1 MTRLRACGGAIA
13 ALALSGALHAAGL
26 LVVAAPPQRIAVAG
40 GGTPDIAA
48 IGAAFEDFVAG
59 VVPVT
64 PAAQPAVAPAPAQ
77 RSLALPASAVA
88 DLAVPDLAV
97 SVTPDPSTSAPVAT
111 GATPVTAR
119 ETTPQA
125 APDATSALPDTA
137 PATSLRPIARPA
149 PQTAQPAA
157 PPRPT
162 GNAETDAARGSTQ
175 AQPQGQAT
183 AAGAAAAPDSTGG
196 QAAAAAYPGQV
207 LRQITRLRP
216 QRAPARGIVLVR
228 FAISASGAL
237 ADVSVAQSS
246 GSAAL
251 DRLALDH
258 IRRAAPFAAPPAG
271 AQMAFSF
278 EFLGRP

>member
-26 LVVAAPPQRIAVAG
+26 LIVAAPPQRIAVAG

-59 VVPVT
+59 AVPVT
-64 PAAQPAVAPAPAQ
+64 PAAQPAVAPAQ

-97 SVTPDPSTSAPVAT
+97 PVTPDPSTSAPVAT
-111 GATPVTAR
+111 GATPVTA
-119 ETTPQA
+119 PQP
-125 APDATSALPDTA
+125 APDITRALPDTA

-162 GNAETDAARGSTQ
+162 GNADTDAARGSSQ
-175 AQPQGQAT
+175 AQAQGQAV
-183 AAGAAAAPDSTGG
+183 ASGAAPAPDSTGG

-228 FAISASGAL
+228 FAIAASGAL

-258 IRRAAPFAAPPAG
+258 IRRAAPFPAPPAG

>member
-26 LVVAAPPQRIAVAG
+26 LLVAAPPQRIEVAG

-59 VVPVT
+59 AVPVS

-77 RSLALPASAVA
+77 RSLALPASAV
-88 DLAVPDLAV
+88 PDLAV
-97 SVTPDPSTSAPVAT
+97 TVTPDPSASAPVAT
-111 GATPVTAR
+111 RATPVTA
-119 ETTPQA
+119 PQP
-125 APDATSALPDTA
+125 APDITRALPDTA

-149 PQTAQPAA
+149 ARPAPQTAQPAA
-157 PPRPT
+157 PPRPA
-162 GNAETDAARGSTQ
+162 GNAEADAARGSTQ

-183 AAGAAAAPDSTGG
+183 ASGAAPAPDSTGG

-216 QRAPARGIVLVR
+216 QRAPARGSVLVR
-228 FAISASGAL
+228 FAIAGSGAL
-237 ADVSVAQSS
+237 ADVGVAQSS

-258 IRRAAPFAAPPAG
+258 IRRAAPFPAPPAG
-271 AQMAFSF
+271 AQTAFSF

>member
-1 MTRLRACGGAIA
+1 M
-13 ALALSGALHAAGL
+13 
-26 LVVAAPPQRIAVAG
+26 
-40 GGTPDIAA
+40 
-48 IGAAFEDFVAG
+48 
-59 VVPVT
+59 PVT
-64 PAAQPAVAPAPAQ
+64 PAAQPAVAPAQ

-97 SVTPDPSTSAPVAT
+97 PVTPDPSTSAPVAT
-111 GATPVTAR
+111 GATPVTA
-119 ETTPQA
+119 PQP
-125 APDATSALPDTA
+125 APDITRALPDTA
-137 PATSLRPIARPA
+137 PPTALRPIARPA

-175 AQPQGQAT
+175 AQPQGQAV
-183 AAGAAAAPDSTGG
+183 ASGAAPAPDSTGG

-228 FAISASGAL
+228 FAIAASGAL

-271 AQMAFSF
+271 AQTAFSF

>member
-13 ALALSGALHAAGL
+13 ALVLSGALHAAGL
-26 LVVAAPPQRIAVAG
+26 LIVAAPPQRIAVAG

-59 VVPVT
+59 AVPVT
-64 PAAQPAVAPAPAQ
+64 PAAQPAVAPAQ

-97 SVTPDPSTSAPVAT
+97 PVTPDPSTSAPVAT
-111 GATPVTAR
+111 GATPVTA
-119 ETTPQA
+119 PQP
-125 APDATSALPDTA
+125 APDITRALPDTA

-162 GNAETDAARGSTQ
+162 GNADTDAARGSTQ
-175 AQPQGQAT
+175 AQPQGQAV
-183 AAGAAAAPDSTGG
+183 ASGAAPAPDSTGG

-228 FAISASGAL
+228 FAIAGSGAL

-258 IRRAAPFAAPPAG
+258 IRRAAPFPAPPAG
-271 AQMAFSF
+271 AQTAFSF

>member
-13 ALALSGALHAAGL
+13 ALVLSGALHAAGL
-26 LVVAAPPQRIAVAG
+26 LIVAAPPQRIAVAG

-59 VVPVT
+59 AVPVT
-64 PAAQPAVAPAPAQ
+64 PAAQPAVAPAQ

-97 SVTPDPSTSAPVAT
+97 PVTPDPSTSAPVAT
-111 GATPVTAR
+111 GATPVTA
-119 ETTPQA
+119 PQP
-125 APDATSALPDTA
+125 APDITRALPDTA
-137 PATSLRPIARPA
+137 PPTALRPIARPA

-175 AQPQGQAT
+175 AQPQGQAV
-183 AAGAAAAPDSTGG
+183 ASGAAPAPDSTGG

-228 FAISASGAL
+228 FAIAASGAL

-271 AQMAFSF
+271 AQTAFSF

>member
-26 LVVAAPPQRIAVAG
+26 LIVAAPPQRIAVAG

-59 VVPVT
+59 AVPVT
-64 PAAQPAVAPAPAQ
+64 PAAQPAVAPAQ

-97 SVTPDPSTSAPVAT
+97 PVTPDPSTSAPVAT
-111 GATPVTAR
+111 GATPVTA
-119 ETTPQA
+119 PQP
-125 APDATSALPDTA
+125 APDITRALPDTA

-162 GNAETDAARGSTQ
+162 GNAETDAARGSSQ
-175 AQPQGQAT
+175 AQAQGQAV
-183 AAGAAAAPDSTGG
+183 ASGAAPAPDSTGG

-228 FAISASGAL
+228 FAIAASGAL

-258 IRRAAPFAAPPAG
+258 IRRAAPFPAPPAG

>member
-26 LVVAAPPQRIAVAG
+26 LIVAAPPQRIEVAG

-48 IGAAFEDFVAG
+48 IGAAFADFVAG
-59 VVPVT
+59 AVPVS

-88 DLAVPDLAV
+88 DLAVP
-97 SVTPDPSTSAPVAT
+97 VTPDPSASAPVAT

-119 ETTPQA
+119 ETTPQP
-125 APDATSALPDTA
+125 APDTTSALPDTA
-137 PATSLRPIARPA
+137 PATSLRPIARPIARPA

-157 PPRPT
+157 PPRPA
-162 GNAETDAARGSTQ
+162 GNADTDAARGSTQ
-175 AQPQGQAT
+175 AQAQGQAA

-207 LRQITRLRP
+207 LRQITRLRA
-216 QRAPARGIVLVR
+216 QRAPARGSVLVR
-228 FAISASGAL
+228 FAIAASGAL

-258 IRRAAPFAAPPAG
+258 IRRAAPFPAPPAG

>member
-26 LVVAAPPQRIAVAG
+26 LIVAAPPQRIAVAG

-59 VVPVT
+59 AVPVT
-64 PAAQPAVAPAPAQ
+64 PAAQPAVAPAQ

-97 SVTPDPSTSAPVAT
+97 PVTPDPSTSAPVAT
-111 GATPVTAR
+111 GATPVTA
-119 ETTPQA
+119 PQP
-125 APDATSALPDTA
+125 APDIARALPDTA
-137 PATSLRPIARPA
+137 PPTALRPIARPA
-149 PQTAQPAA
+149 PQTAKPAA

-175 AQPQGQAT
+175 AQPQGQAV
-183 AAGAAAAPDSTGG
+183 ASGAAPAPDSTGG

-228 FAISASGAL
+228 FAIAASGAL

-271 AQMAFSF
+271 AQTAFSF

>member
-13 ALALSGALHAAGL
+13 ALVLSGALHAAGL
-26 LVVAAPPQRIAVAG
+26 LIVAAPPQRIAVAG

-59 VVPVT
+59 AVPVT
-64 PAAQPAVAPAPAQ
+64 PAAQPAVAPAQ

-97 SVTPDPSTSAPVAT
+97 PVTPDPSTSAPVAT
-111 GATPVTAR
+111 GATPVTA
-119 ETTPQA
+119 PQP
-125 APDATSALPDTA
+125 APDITRALPDTA

-162 GNAETDAARGSTQ
+162 GNADTDAARGSTQ
-175 AQPQGQAT
+175 AQPQGQAV
-183 AAGAAAAPDSTGG
+183 ASGAAPAPDSTGG

-228 FAISASGAL
+228 FAIAASGAL

-258 IRRAAPFAAPPAG
+258 IRRAAPFPAPPAG
-271 AQMAFSF
+271 AQTAFSF

>member
-26 LVVAAPPQRIAVAG
+26 LIVAAPPQRIAVAG

-59 VVPVT
+59 AVPVT
-64 PAAQPAVAPAPAQ
+64 PAAQPAVAPAQ

-97 SVTPDPSTSAPVAT
+97 PVTPDPSTSAPVAT
-111 GATPVTAR
+111 GATPVTA
-119 ETTPQA
+119 PQP
-125 APDATSALPDTA
+125 APDITRALPDTA

-175 AQPQGQAT
+175 AQPQGQAV
-183 AAGAAAAPDSTGG
+183 ASGAAPAPDSTGG

-228 FAISASGAL
+228 FAIAASGAL

-258 IRRAAPFAAPPAG
+258 IRRAAPFPAPPAG
-271 AQMAFSF
+271 AQTAFSF

>member
-13 ALALSGALHAAGL
+13 ALVLSGALHAAGQL
-26 LVVAAPPQRIAVAG
+26 IVAAPPQRIAVAG

-59 VVPVT
+59 AVPVT
-64 PAAQPAVAPAPAQ
+64 PAAQPAVAPAQ

-97 SVTPDPSTSAPVAT
+97 PVTPDPSTSAPVAT
-111 GATPVTAR
+111 GATPVTA
-119 ETTPQA
+119 PQP
-125 APDATSALPDTA
+125 APDITRALPDTA
-137 PATSLRPIARPA
+137 PPTALRPIARPA

-175 AQPQGQAT
+175 AQPQGQAV
-183 AAGAAAAPDSTGG
+183 ASGAAPAPDSTGG

-228 FAISASGAL
+228 FAIAASGAL

-271 AQMAFSF
+271 AQTAFSF

>member
-26 LVVAAPPQRIAVAG
+26 LIVAAPPQRIAVAG

-59 VVPVT
+59 AVPVS
-64 PAAQPAVAPAPAQ
+64 PAAQPAVAPAQ

-97 SVTPDPSTSAPVAT
+97 PVTPDPSTSAPVAT
-111 GATPVTAR
+111 GATPVTA
-119 ETTPQA
+119 PQP
-125 APDATSALPDTA
+125 APDITRALPDTA

-175 AQPQGQAT
+175 AQPQGQAV
-183 AAGAAAAPDSTGG
+183 ASGAAPAPDSTGG

-228 FAISASGAL
+228 FAIAASGAL

-258 IRRAAPFAAPPAG
+258 IRRAAPFPAPPAG
-271 AQMAFSF
+271 AQTAFSF

>member
-13 ALALSGALHAAGL
+13 ALVLSGALHAAGL
-26 LVVAAPPQRIAVAG
+26 LIVAAPPQRIAVAG

-59 VVPVT
+59 AVPVT
-64 PAAQPAVAPAPAQ
+64 PAAQPAVAPAQ

-97 SVTPDPSTSAPVAT
+97 PVTPDPSASAPVAT
-111 GATPVTAR
+111 GATPVTA
-119 ETTPQA
+119 PQP
-125 APDATSALPDTA
+125 APDITRALPDTA

-183 AAGAAAAPDSTGG
+183 ASGAVPAPDSTGG

-216 QRAPARGIVLVR
+216 QRAPARGTVLVR
-228 FAISASGAL
+228 FAIAGSGAL
-237 ADVSVAQSS
+237 ADVGVAQSS

-258 IRRAAPFAAPPAG
+258 IRRAAPFPAPPAG
-271 AQMAFSF
+271 AQTAFSF

>member
-26 LVVAAPPQRIAVAG
+26 LIVAAPPQRIAVAG

-48 IGAAFEDFVAG
+48 IGAAFADFVAG
-59 VVPVT
+59 AVPVT
-64 PAAQPAVAPAPAQ
+64 PAAQPAVAPAQ

-97 SVTPDPSTSAPVAT
+97 PVTPDPSTSAPVAT
-111 GATPVTAR
+111 GATPVTA
-119 ETTPQA
+119 PQP
-125 APDATSALPDTA
+125 APDITRALPDTA
-137 PATSLRPIARPA
+137 PATSLRPIARPTARPA

-157 PPRPT
+157 PPRPA
-162 GNAETDAARGSTQ
+162 GNADTDAARGSSQ
-175 AQPQGQAT
+175 AQPQGQAV
-183 AAGAAAAPDSTGG
+183 ASGAAPAPDSTGG

-228 FAISASGAL
+228 FAIAASGAL

-258 IRRAAPFAAPPAG
+258 IRRAAPFPAPPAG

>member
-1 MTRLRACGGAIA
+1 LR
-13 ALALSGALHAAGL
+13 HDPPAGL
-26 LVVAAPPQRIAVAG
+26 LIVAAPPQRIAVAG

-59 VVPVT
+59 AVPVT
-64 PAAQPAVAPAPAQ
+64 PAAQPAVAPAQ

-97 SVTPDPSTSAPVAT
+97 PVTPDPSTSAPVAT
-111 GATPVTAR
+111 GATPVTA
-119 ETTPQA
+119 PQP
-125 APDATSALPDTA
+125 APDIARALPDTA
-137 PATSLRPIARPA
+137 PPTALRPIARPA
-149 PQTAQPAA
+149 PQTAKPAA

-175 AQPQGQAT
+175 AQPQGQAV
-183 AAGAAAAPDSTGG
+183 ASGAAPAPDSTGG

-228 FAISASGAL
+228 FAIAASGAL

-271 AQMAFSF
+271 AQTAFSF

>member
-26 LVVAAPPQRIAVAG
+26 LIVAAPPQRIAVAG

-59 VVPVT
+59 AVPVT
-64 PAAQPAVAPAPAQ
+64 LAAQPAVAPAQ

-97 SVTPDPSTSAPVAT
+97 PVTPDPSTSAPVAT
-111 GATPVTAR
+111 GATPVTA
-119 ETTPQA
+119 PQP
-125 APDATSALPDTA
+125 APDITRALPDTA

-157 PPRPT
+157 APRPT
-162 GNAETDAARGSTQ
+162 GNADTDAARGSSQ
-175 AQPQGQAT
+175 AQPQGQAV
-183 AAGAAAAPDSTGG
+183 ASGAAPAPDSTGG

-228 FAISASGAL
+228 FAIAASGAL

-258 IRRAAPFAAPPAG
+258 IRRAAPFPAPPAG

>member
-26 LVVAAPPQRIAVAG
+26 LIVAAPPQRIEVAG

-48 IGAAFEDFVAG
+48 IGAAFADFVAG
-59 VVPVT
+59 AVPVS

-97 SVTPDPSTSAPVAT
+97 PVTPDPSASAPVAT
-111 GATPVTAR
+111 GATPVTA
-119 ETTPQA
+119 PQP
-125 APDATSALPDTA
+125 APDITRALPDTA

-157 PPRPT
+157 PPRAT
-162 GNAETDAARGSTQ
+162 GNAETDAARGSSQ
-175 AQPQGQAT
+175 AQAQGQAV
-183 AAGAAAAPDSTGG
+183 ASGAAPAPDSTGG

-207 LRQITRLRP
+207 LRQITRLRA
-216 QRAPARGIVLVR
+216 QRAPARGSVLVR
-228 FAISASGAL
+228 FAIAASGAL

-258 IRRAAPFAAPPAG
+258 IRRAAPFPAPPAG

>member
-26 LVVAAPPQRIAVAG
+26 LIVAAPPQRIEVAG

-59 VVPVT
+59 AVPVS

-88 DLAVPDLAV
+88 DLAVP
-97 SVTPDPSTSAPVAT
+97 VTPDPSASAPVAT
-111 GATPVTAR
+111 RVTPVTA
-119 ETTPQA
+119 PQP
-125 APDATSALPDTA
+125 APDTTSALPDTA

-157 PPRPT
+157 PPRPA
-162 GNAETDAARGSTQ
+162 GNADTDAARGSTQ
-175 AQPQGQAT
+175 AQPQGQAV
-183 AAGAAAAPDSTGG
+183 ASGAAPAPDSTGG

-216 QRAPARGIVLVR
+216 QRAPARGTVLVR
-228 FAISASGAL
+228 FAIAGSGAL

-258 IRRAAPFAAPPAG
+258 IRRAAPFPAPPAG
-271 AQMAFSF
+271 AQTAFSF
-278 EFLGRP
+278 EFVGRP

>member
-26 LVVAAPPQRIAVAG
+26 LIVAAPPQRIAVAG

-59 VVPVT
+59 AVPVT
-64 PAAQPAVAPAPAQ
+64 PAAQPAVAPAQ

-97 SVTPDPSTSAPVAT
+97 PVTPDPSTSAPVAT
-111 GATPVTAR
+111 GATPVTA
-119 ETTPQA
+119 PQP
-125 APDATSALPDTA
+125 APDITRALPDTA

-162 GNAETDAARGSTQ
+162 GNADTDAARGSTQ
-175 AQPQGQAT
+175 AQPQGQAV
-183 AAGAAAAPDSTGG
+183 ASGAAPAPDSTGG

-228 FAISASGAL
+228 FAIAASGAL

-271 AQMAFSF
+271 AQTAFSF

>member
-26 LVVAAPPQRIAVAG
+26 LIVAAPPQRIAVAG

-59 VVPVT
+59 AVPVS

-77 RSLALPASAVA
+77 RSLALPASAVP
-88 DLAVPDLAV
+88 DLAVP
-97 SVTPDPSTSAPVAT
+97 VTPDPSASAPVAT
-111 GATPVTAR
+111 RATPVTA
-119 ETTPQA
+119 PQP
-125 APDATSALPDTA
+125 APDITRALPDTA
-137 PATSLRPIARPA
+137 PAISLRPIARPAARPA

-157 PPRPT
+157 PPRPA
-162 GNAETDAARGSTQ
+162 GNAEADAARGSMQ

-183 AAGAAAAPDSTGG
+183 ASGAAPAPDSTGG

-216 QRAPARGIVLVR
+216 QRAPARGSVLVR
-228 FAISASGAL
+228 FAIAGSGAL
-237 ADVSVAQSS
+237 ADVGVAQSS

-258 IRRAAPFAAPPAG
+258 IRRAAPFPAPPAG
-271 AQMAFSF
+271 AQTAFSF

>member
-13 ALALSGALHAAGL
+13 ALVLSGALHAAGL
-26 LVVAAPPQRIAVAG
+26 LIVAAPPQRIAVAG

-59 VVPVT
+59 AVPVT
-64 PAAQPAVAPAPAQ
+64 PAAQPAVAPAQ

-97 SVTPDPSTSAPVAT
+97 PVTPDPSTSAPVAT
-111 GATPVTAR
+111 GATPVTA
-119 ETTPQA
+119 PQP
-125 APDATSALPDTA
+125 APDITRALPDTA

-157 PPRPT
+157 PPRPA
-162 GNAETDAARGSTQ
+162 GNAEADAARGSTQ
-175 AQPQGQAT
+175 AQPQGQAV
-183 AAGAAAAPDSTGG
+183 ASGAAPAPDSTGG

-228 FAISASGAL
+228 FAIAGSGAL

-258 IRRAAPFAAPPAG
+258 IRRAAPFPAPPAG
-271 AQMAFSF
+271 AQTAFSF

>member
-26 LVVAAPPQRIAVAG
+26 LLVAAPPQRIAVAG

-59 VVPVT
+59 AVPVS

-97 SVTPDPSTSAPVAT
+97 PVMPDPSTSAPAAT
-111 GATPVTAR
+111 RVTPVIA
-119 ETTPQA
+119 PQP
-125 APDATSALPDTA
+125 APDITRALPDTA

-149 PQTAQPAA
+149 ARPAPQTAQPAA
-157 PPRPT
+157 PPRPA
-162 GNAETDAARGSTQ
+162 GNADTDAARGSTQ
-175 AQPQGQAT
+175 AQPQGQAV
-183 AAGAAAAPDSTGG
+183 ASGAAPAPDSTGG

-228 FAISASGAL
+228 FAIAGSGAL

-258 IRRAAPFAAPPAG
+258 IRRAAPFPAPPAG
-271 AQMAFSF
+271 AQTAFSF

>member
-13 ALALSGALHAAGL
+13 ALVLSGALHAAGL
-26 LVVAAPPQRIAVAG
+26 LIVAAPPQRIAVAG

-59 VVPVT
+59 AVPVT
-64 PAAQPAVAPAPAQ
+64 PAAQPAVAPAQ

-97 SVTPDPSTSAPVAT
+97 PVTPDPSTSAPVAT
-111 GATPVTAR
+111 GVTPVTA
-119 ETTPQA
+119 PQP
-125 APDATSALPDTA
+125 APDITRALPDTA
-137 PATSLRPIARPA
+137 PPTALRPIARPA

-175 AQPQGQAT
+175 AQPQGQAV
-183 AAGAAAAPDSTGG
+183 ASGAAPAPDSTGG

-228 FAISASGAL
+228 FAIAASGAL

-271 AQMAFSF
+271 AQTAFSF

>member
-26 LVVAAPPQRIAVAG
+26 LIVAAPPQRIEVAG

-48 IGAAFEDFVAG
+48 IGAAFADFVAG
-59 VVPVT
+59 ASPVS

-88 DLAVPDLAV
+88 DLAVP
-97 SVTPDPSTSAPVAT
+97 VTPDPSASAPVAT

-119 ETTPQA
+119 ETTPQP
-125 APDATSALPDTA
+125 APDTTSALPDTA

-149 PQTAQPAA
+149 SQTAQPAA
-157 PPRPT
+157 PPRPA
-162 GNAETDAARGSTQ
+162 GNADTDAARGSTQ
-175 AQPQGQAT
+175 AQAQGQAA

-207 LRQITRLRP
+207 LRQITRLRA
-216 QRAPARGIVLVR
+216 QRAPARGSVLVR
-228 FAISASGAL
+228 FAIAASGAL
-237 ADVSVAQSS
+237 ADLSVAQSS

-258 IRRAAPFAAPPAG
+258 IRRAAPFPAPPAG